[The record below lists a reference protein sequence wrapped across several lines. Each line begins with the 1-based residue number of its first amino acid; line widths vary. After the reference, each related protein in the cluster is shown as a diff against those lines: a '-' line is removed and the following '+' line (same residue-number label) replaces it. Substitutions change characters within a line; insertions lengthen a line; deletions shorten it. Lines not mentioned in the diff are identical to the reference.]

1 MLQFSATNQT
11 FTTVVMRRTEVSKI
25 RKTLKA
31 IVKPEILPVVFT
43 RTKIRKKDKNIR
55 KSSTQYRKFSP
66 GSETEPHHKRYL
78 NLKFCHA
85 GRVSGSFKLKLNKG
99 ASSFLWKPISFRAE
113 FSTHISTCLNQTFLM
128 HSRPIKQ
135 WKTNPYAKNNTI
147 TNGCSYQTS
156 RITTSWQNACWKMS

>member
-1 MLQFSATNQT
+1 MFESISFIFLIPLSSTSNSHGGVFSMLQFSATNQT
-11 FTTVVMRRTEVSKI
+11 FTTAVMRTTEVSKI

-43 RTKIRKKDKNIR
+43 RTKIRKKRI

-85 GRVSGSFKLKLNKG
+85 GRVPGSHKLKLNKG

-135 WKTNPYAKNNTI
+135 
-147 TNGCSYQTS
+147 
-156 RITTSWQNACWKMS
+156 

>member
-1 MLQFSATNQT
+1 MSKSISFIFLFPLSSTSSSHVGVFSMLQFSTTNQT
-11 FTTVVMRRTEVSKI
+11 FTTAVMRTTEVSKI

-31 IVKPEILPVVFT
+31 MIKPEILPVVFT

-85 GRVSGSFKLKLNKG
+85 GRVPGSHKLKLNKG

-135 WKTNPYAKNNTI
+135 
-147 TNGCSYQTS
+147 
-156 RITTSWQNACWKMS
+156 